1 MMNNKFK
8 GVKVDLE
15 VRVGKLTTT
24 LDNVMNIKT
33 GDIIDS
39 GIDLEEKVSVL
50 LDGNTIAQGIL
61 VDKDGCFA
69 VEITDVLG

>member
-1 MMNNKFK
+1 MKNNKFK

-15 VRVGKLTTT
+15 VSVGKLTTT

>member
-1 MMNNKFK
+1 MKNNKFK

-15 VRVGKLTTT
+15 VSVGKLTTT

-39 GIDLEEKVSVL
+39 GIDLEERVSIL

>member
-1 MMNNKFK
+1 MKNNKFK

-15 VRVGKLTTT
+15 VSVGKLTTT
-24 LDNVMNIKT
+24 LDNIMNIKT
-33 GDIIDS
+33 GDVIDS

-50 LDGNTIAQGIL
+50 LDGNTIAHGIL

>member
-1 MMNNKFK
+1 MKDNKFK

-15 VRVGKLTTT
+15 VSVGKLTTT

-33 GDIIDS
+33 GDVIES

-50 LDGNTIAQGIL
+50 LDGSTIAHGIL
-61 VDKDGCFA
+61 VDKDGFFA
-69 VEITDVLG
+69 VEITDVLE

>member
-1 MMNNKFK
+1 MKNNKFK
-8 GVKVDLE
+8 GVRVDLE
-15 VRVGKLTTT
+15 VSVGKLTTT

-61 VDKDGCFA
+61 VDKDGFFA